1 MPGNGNYT
9 NIVVREH
16 QRGHSGMKNV
26 VIIVLLGLLLWF
38 GSVIV
43 RLENYRYASF
53 LGMCSEYPSHQ
64 PVERRKCF
72 ENTQT
77 RTSPFWHLAYALGFM

>member
-1 MPGNGNYT
+1 
-9 NIVVREH
+9 V
-16 QRGHSGMKNV
+16 KNLF
-26 VIIVLLGLLLWF
+26 ILLLSALLIWF

-43 RLENYRYASF
+43 ELENYRYAAF

-64 PVERRKCF
+64 PVERRECF

-77 RTSPFWHLAYALGFM
+77 RTSPFWHLAYALGLL